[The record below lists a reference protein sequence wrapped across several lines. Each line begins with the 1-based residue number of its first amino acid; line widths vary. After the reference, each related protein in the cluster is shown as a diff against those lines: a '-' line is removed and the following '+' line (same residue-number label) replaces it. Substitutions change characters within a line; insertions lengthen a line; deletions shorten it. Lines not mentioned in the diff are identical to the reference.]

1 MWGSLIAAS
10 ALAASALAATTAEWQ
25 QRSIYQLVTDR
36 FATSDGSSPA
46 CDTGDRVY
54 CGGSWQGVINQL
66 DYIQYMGFDA
76 IWISPVVKNLEG
88 STGDGYSYHGY
99 WAVDQ
104 NSVNEHFG
112 TADDLNALSSALH
125 ARGMYLM
132 VDVVVNHMAANTLP
146 PDYSTFT
153 PFNSES
159 DFHTFCWITDYDNQ
173 TNVEQCWLGDS
184 SVPLADC
191 NTEADNVIDFFYNWI
206 GELRANY
213 TVDGFRIDTLKHIR
227 KTFWPDFQTNAGV
240 YAVGEVFDGD
250 VDYVSPYTEV
260 IDGVLDYPTYYQ
272 LTYAFESTSGSI
284 QNLVDVIQSAQST
297 YSTQLFQVGTF
308 LENQDNPRF
317 QSITTDQGLVKNAMA
332 WPFIA
337 DGIPILY
344 YGQEQGYTGGN
355 DPDNR
360 EALWLS
366 GYEED
371 KPLVQHVRILNA
383 ARKAAIAASSSFLS
397 TAVTFPSVG
406 SNTLAVSKYPLLS
419 LLTNVG
425 ASGTPAWD
433 VSSGTGYDEGTELI
447 DALTCTTYTAGSGGS
462 VSVTGSSGAPVILL
476 PTSAYNASYCTE
488 LTGTSSTGSS
498 DTIAV
503 TFEVAYNT
511 TYGGASRLL
520 VPTPESVCAPLTL
533 RDPLENL
540 YLTGSVAELEDWSVD
555 DALLMSS
562 ADYPTWSRA
571 PFLHPTREEY

>member
-1 MWGSLIAAS
+1 MLGRVLAAC
-10 ALAASALAATTAEWQ
+10 ALAALALAATPAEWQ

-36 FATSDGSSPA
+36 FATSDGSSPS
-46 CDTGDRVY
+46 CDTEDRVY
-54 CGGSWQGVINQL
+54 CGGTWQGIINEL

-76 IWISPVVKNLEG
+76 VWISPIVANLEG

-99 WAVDQ
+99 WTVDQ
-104 NSVNEHFG
+104 NALNDHFG
-112 TADDLNALSSALH
+112 TADDLNNLASALH
-125 ARGMYLM
+125 SRGMYLM

-153 PFNSES
+153 PFDAES
-159 DFHTFCWITDYDNQ
+159 YFHTFCWVTDYSNQ
-173 TNVEQCWLGDS
+173 TNVEQCWLGDD

-191 NTEADNVIDFFYNWI
+191 NTENDDVIDFFYSWI
-206 GELRANY
+206 GQLQSNY
-213 TVDGFRIDTLKHIR
+213 SVDGFRIDTVKHIR
-227 KTFWPDFQTNAGV
+227 KDFWPDFQNAAGV

-250 VDYVSPYTEV
+250 VNYVAPYTEV
-260 IDGVLDYPTYYQ
+260 LDGILDYPTYYQ

-284 QNLVDVIQSAQST
+284 QNLVNVIQSAQSA
-297 YSTQLFQVGTF
+297 YENKLFTVGTF

-344 YGQEQGYTGGN
+344 YGQEQGYTGAN
-355 DPDNR
+355 DPYNR

-383 ARKAAIAASSSFLS
+383 ARKAAIAASSSYLS

-406 SNTLAVSKYPLLS
+406 GNTLAVSKYPMLA

-433 VSSGTGYDEGTELI
+433 VSSGTGYASGTELI
-447 DALTCTTYTAGSGGS
+447 DVLTCTTYTAGSGGS
-462 VSVTGSSGAPVILL
+462 VSVTGSEGAPVILL
-476 PTSAYNASYCTE
+476 PTSVFNTTYCSE
-488 LTGTSSTGSS
+488 LVGTNSSSS
-498 DTIAV
+498 DTVAV
-503 TFEVAYNT
+503 TFEIAYDT
-511 TYGGASRLL
+511 TYGVTVDLPPSTTIEYKYITKVNGD
-520 VPTPESVCAPLTL
+520 VTWEDDPNNEITTPPS
-533 RDPLENL
+533 
-540 YLTGSVAELEDWSVD
+540 GSVTQNDSW
-555 DALLMSS
+555 
-562 ADYPTWSRA
+562 
-571 PFLHPTREEY
+571 H